1 MNKLT
6 ISLATLLVGFLA
18 ACGGGDSPKSVA
30 EHFLKSM
37 NSMDFEGAKKY
48 GTEDTDKLLDMM
60 SGFAKMVPDSMK
72 ANETK
77 FEITGEKIEGDKAT
91 VTYKEEGR
99 EGEIPLSLVR
109 VDGKWKV
116 SMSKESMSGTD
127 GGGTMDIGAT
137 SLDSSSEAQETEPAA
152 SDSVSN

>member
-1 MNKLT
+1 MKKLQHFL
-6 ISLATLLVGFLA
+6 SFLLIAALS

-30 EHFLKSM
+30 ENFLKAM

-48 GTEDTDKLLDMM
+48 GTEDTGKLLDMM

-99 EGEIPLSLVR
+99 DGETPLSLVR
-109 VDGKWKV
+109 IDGKWKV
-116 SMSKESMSGTD
+116 SMSKESMSGAD
-127 GGGTMDIGAT
+127 AGGSMDIGAT
-137 SLDSSSEAQETEPAA
+137 SMDSSAGPEPEPEAV
-152 SDSVSN
+152 DSVSN